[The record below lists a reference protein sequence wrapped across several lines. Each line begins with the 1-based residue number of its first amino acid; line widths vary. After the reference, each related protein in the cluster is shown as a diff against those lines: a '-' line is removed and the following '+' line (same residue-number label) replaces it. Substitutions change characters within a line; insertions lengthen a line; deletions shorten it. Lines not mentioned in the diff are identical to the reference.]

1 MRKKASLQD
10 IYRLYQ
16 VVVRVPTVL
25 AALAEL
31 DNVTIDNV
39 LTKPIKDTI
48 GVTIFHNSFP

>member
-16 VVVRVPTVL
+16 VVVRVPVVL

-39 LTKPIKDTI
+39 LTNPIKDTI
-48 GVTIFHNSFP
+48 GVCFIIIN